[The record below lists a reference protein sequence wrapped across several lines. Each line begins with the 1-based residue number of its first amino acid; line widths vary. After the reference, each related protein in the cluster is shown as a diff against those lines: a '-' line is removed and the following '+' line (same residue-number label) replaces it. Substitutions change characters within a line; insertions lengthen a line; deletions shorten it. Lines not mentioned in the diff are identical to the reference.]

1 MEIINYDIDKSLDTI
16 NRKRQ
21 NPMQVRLLQVSYHF
35 MSKMISKKLAYQELL
50 FENLEQFVKHLKSD
64 RNFPAHLI
72 IRELFRNNK
81 ERLQENLTEVLSGI
95 ISNIECKE
103 FDSFTKA
110 QILDTL
116 KVFLNY
122 KNDMLVK
129 NQAAVM

>member
-35 MSKMISKKLAYQELL
+35 IAKMISKKLAYQEIL
-50 FENLEQFVKHLKSD
+50 FENLEQYIEHLKSN
-64 RNFPAHLI
+64 RNFPAHLM

-81 ERLQENLTEVLSGI
+81 ERLQENLTEVLSGLV
-95 ISNIECKE
+95 SNIENKK
-103 FDSFTKA
+103 FNSFTRV

-116 KVFLNY
+116 KVFLAY

-129 NQAAVM
+129 N